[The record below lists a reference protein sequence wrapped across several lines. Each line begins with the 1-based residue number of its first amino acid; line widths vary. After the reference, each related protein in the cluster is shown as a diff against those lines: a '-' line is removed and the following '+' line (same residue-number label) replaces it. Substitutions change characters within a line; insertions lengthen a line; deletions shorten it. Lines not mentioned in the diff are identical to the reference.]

1 MAEALRTLLVLDT
14 QGKATRV
21 LRELTTA
28 GYEPLQVWVKSSR
41 PLGNAL
47 RHRSWDLLIADSR
60 LWKELNHRD
69 PKLRQMQPGLPALL
83 IAEGAE
89 PEPAD
94 PQPGQPLET
103 VAWGALE
110 ALAPAVRRLLA
121 GPAGQA
127 ESAEAVPAAGSESLL
142 SRTRNVLR
150 RYYALILS
158 ILVGVAATVA
168 IFLYYQKA
176 EQVRLASD
184 FETMAR
190 DRAQSL
196 RVELAKH
203 ETVLRLLGGFFEA
216 SGETIPGDYA
226 GFAVEF
232 REFSHGVLSREPHLQ
247 AVAIIPRLPDAER
260 PRFEQAAGALSGFRL
275 TEVSESGEIRPAG
288 RRSQYYPVLVA
299 EPHSLNAAILGLDLA
314 TAPGLWEAM
323 RHAMETGKLTAS
335 GKNRLPDPQAELQTV
350 WQFLPVYQDEGQGE
364 LKGFAALVFR
374 VDWLMERSLAE
385 APTFDIELELADSSG
400 PEGFVYYHR
409 SPSRKQAARYQ
420 NRTQTTWS
428 DTLQAGERTWT
439 LSAYATYGFVA
450 RHRTWQSW
458 FLLVAGLAFSASTGV
473 YFARRIREAGH
484 TERLVQERTL
494 ALSRQ
499 IEKQRRLQRELE
511 SSRLTLTSRVEEL
524 DQHNREIRLLNELG
538 DVLQACLSTE
548 EAYPVVAQYVP
559 KLLPGSSGALYV
571 YEPARDLLA
580 IAAEWGPSPPEA
592 AAFKSEDCWAL
603 RLGKVHAVTTESG
616 LPPCRHAPSDPEA
629 GLLCVPL
636 SAMGESLG
644 LFHASGCPD
653 SGQAFAISVAE
664 HIGLALSNLK
674 LRSTLKEL
682 SIHDPLTNL
691 HNRRY
696 MEEALELELRR
707 AERKKLTVG
716 LIMLDID
723 HFKAFNDG
731 FGHGAGDELL
741 RSLGAAMR
749 GELRA
754 GDVACR
760 YGGEEFLLILPE
772 ATLEVT
778 TRRAE
783 QLRLHVK
790 QMKVSYLDKPL
801 GQVTISLGVA
811 VYPRHGR
818 QPGELI
824 KSADAALYR
833 AKAEGRDRVA
843 SAVPPQADPG
853 DSAAPAAS
861 APTTNR

>member
-1 MAEALRTLLVLDT
+1 MAETLRTLLVLDN

-28 GYEPLQVWVKSSR
+28 GYEPLQVWVRSSR

-47 RHRSWDLLIADSR
+47 RHKSWDLLIADSG
-60 LWKELNHRD
+60 LWTELRRRD
-69 PKLRQMQPGLPALL
+69 PALQQMQPGLPVLL
-83 IAEGAE
+83 IGERD
-89 PEPAD
+89 D
-94 PQPGQPLET
+94 PKTASET

-110 ALAPAVRRLLA
+110 ALVPAVRRLLA
-121 GPAGQA
+121 GQA
-127 ESAEAVPAAGSESLL
+127 APTWEAPTEPAAEIGNRLG
-142 SRTRNVLR
+142 RARDFLR
-150 RYYALILS
+150 RYYALSLS
-158 ILVGVAATVA
+158 ILVGIAATA
-168 IFLYYQKA
+168 TGFTYYRA
-176 EQVRLASD
+176 TERARLDSD
-184 FETMAR
+184 FQAMAR

-203 ETVLRLLGGFFEA
+203 ETVLHLLGGFFEA
-216 SGETIPGDYA
+216 SGETVPGDYA
-226 GFAVEF
+226 GFITEF
-232 REFSHGVLSREPHLQ
+232 REISRGLLDREPHLQ
-247 AVAIIPRLPDAER
+247 AVAIIPRLPEAGR
-260 PRFEQAAGALSGFRL
+260 AAFEQAAAQAGFRL
-275 TEVSESGEIRPAG
+275 TETGEAGDNLPAS
-288 RRSQYYPVLVA
+288 RRSEYYPVLVA
-299 EPHSLNAAILGLDLA
+299 EPQERNAAILGLDLA
-314 TAPGLWEAM
+314 TAPELREAM
-323 RHAMETGKLTAS
+323 TRARETGMLTAS
-335 GKNRLPDPQAELQTV
+335 GRSRHPDPRAEPYTV
-350 WQFLPVYQDEGQGE
+350 WQFLPVYQDEAKGE
-364 LKGFAALVFR
+364 LKGFAALVFQ
-374 VDWLMERSLAE
+374 VDRLLKRSLAQ
-385 APTFDIELELADSSG
+385 APGSDIDLELSDSSAT
-400 PEGFVYYHR
+400 EDRRFVYYHR
-409 SPSRKQAARYQ
+409 ASADDQPARYR
-420 NRTQTTWS
+420 NPTQIRWS
-428 DTLQAGERTWT
+428 SLLEAGQRTWT

-450 RHRTWQSW
+450 SHRTWQPW
-458 FLLVAGLAFSASTGV
+458 FLLAGGLAFSSFTGI
-473 YFARRIREAGH
+473 YFARRIREAGR
-484 TERLVQERTL
+484 TERLVQERTQ

-499 IEKQRRLQRELE
+499 VEKQRRLQRELE

-538 DVLQACLSTE
+538 DVFQACPSFE
-548 EAYPVVAQYVP
+548 EAYPVVTRFVP
-559 KLLPGSSGALYV
+559 QLLPGTSGALYL

-580 IAAEWGPSPPEA
+580 IAAEWGPSAPET

-603 RLGKVHAVTTESG
+603 RLGRVHAVTAEPG
-616 LPPCRHAPSDPEA
+616 PLLCRHVPSRPGA

-644 LFHASGCPD
+644 LFHVSRCPEPA
-653 SGQAFAISVAE
+653 QAFAVSVAE

-707 AERKKLTVG
+707 AERKKSTVG

-723 HFKAFNDG
+723 HFKEFNDG

-801 GQVTISLGVA
+801 GAVTISLGVA

-824 KSADAALYR
+824 KSADTALYR

-843 SAVPPQADPG
+843 A
-853 DSAAPAAS
+853 AAPP
-861 APTTNR
+861 AP